1 MDLFYYQENC
11 TKIKILN
18 TKVCNDVNKSAKKR
32 DSLVG
37 EYLWGHLGQMGS
49 ISVLEINI

>member
-18 TKVCNDVNKSAKKR
+18 IKVCNYVNKDIKKW
-32 DSLVG
+32 DSLVR
-37 EYLWGHLGQMGS
+37 EYLWGYL
-49 ISVLEINI
+49 VKWTL